1 MKQYF
6 YFLKKPKFFADF
18 NPKSEDEDA
27 PKTFKEF
34 YKTLDET
41 KKKSFG
47 KYFKWKNGFYNQKN
61 VD

>member
-18 NPKSEDEDA
+18 NPKSEEEDA

-41 KKKSFG
+41 KKKSFS